1 MLRPEVL
8 GMSLGSVREI
18 KGEPVHNNEGG
29 KEKKLLSRF
38 GGATRRK
45 LDVIL
50 KGYKSGDQ
58 QDPVVLET
66 YCLNRRYETL
76 LA

>member
-1 MLRPEVL
+1 
-8 GMSLGSVREI
+8 MSLGSVREI
-18 KGEPVHNNEGG
+18 KGEPVHNNEGE

-58 QDPVVLET
+58 RIPLVLET
-66 YCLNRRYETL
+66 NCLDQRYDIPLT
-76 LA
+76 